1 VKNLNKKDK
10 KNREIVC
17 NLETK
22 KFILKFIFFSSH
34 FSKFTRWN
42 AGIKISDLPK
52 KSSKTVLV
60 NRCVYTNRKKRI
72 NKLFSF
78 SRIKFRQLARD
89 GSVYGLKK
97 SSW

>member
-10 KNREIVC
+10 KKRDLVRSF
-17 NLETK
+17 ETK
-22 KFILKFIFFSSH
+22 KLILKFIFFSSN

-42 AGIKISDLPK
+42 AGIMMSDLSNK
-52 KSSKTVLV
+52 YSKTVLV

-72 NKLFSF
+72 NKLFNY
-78 SRIKFRQLARD
+78 SRIKFRQLARS
-89 GSVYGLKK
+89 GYIHGLKR